1 LLKNAFYRAP
11 EILIAAVTN
20 QYNAIWRSLM
30 SSWNYRIVHYRNHPG
45 NLVLHEVHY
54 GENGEITALTENAA
68 SFGCGIEEGKDG
80 IISALRLA
88 LADAE
93 RLPIL
98 EAPVLKKT

>member
-1 LLKNAFYRAP
+1 
-11 EILIAAVTN
+11 
-20 QYNAIWRSLM
+20 M

-45 NLVLHEVHY
+45 NFVLHEVHY

-68 SFGCGIEEGKDG
+68 SFGCGAEEGKEG

-98 EAPVLKKT
+98 EEPVLKKP